1 MKLRGTVGIKF
12 VSMNPMTHHSQSSF
26 FLTFSISSSSFIPKD
41 AGDPINSHMPHR
53 MGVDKIL
60 GVNPRLVVL
69 VHDDKWLDDDVDDHI
84 CPCGLSRRI
93 RSFGVRSEPND
104 MTSIIQKEN
113 ETCKIYVRGYD
124 QDGRALLYMRPA
136 MENTKDAVNNVRHVV
151 WNLEKAIACS
161 SKQGRS
167 KICIVIDYE
176 GFFPASCS
184 TSRYILDILQNHY
197 PERMHKAYICNPPF
211 VFR

>member
-93 RSFGVRSEPND
+93 RSFGLRSHISPTKSIVVASGTTVGPAVASFCQSP
-104 MTSIIQKEN
+104 TSNSERSRKQ
-113 ETCKIYVRGYD
+113 RGRTLGD
-124 QDGRALLYMRPA
+124 
-136 MENTKDAVNNVRHVV
+136 ECH
-151 WNLEKAIACS
+151 
-161 SKQGRS
+161 
-167 KICIVIDYE
+167 
-176 GFFPASCS
+176 
-184 TSRYILDILQNHY
+184 
-197 PERMHKAYICNPPF
+197 
-211 VFR
+211 